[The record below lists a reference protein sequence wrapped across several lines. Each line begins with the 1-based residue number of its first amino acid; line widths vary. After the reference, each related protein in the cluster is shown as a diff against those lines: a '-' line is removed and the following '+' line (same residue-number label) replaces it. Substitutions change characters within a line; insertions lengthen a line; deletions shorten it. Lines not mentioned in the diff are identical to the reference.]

1 MSRPV
6 AVIGFTADD
15 DKYMLVVVALDP
27 IDAYFNKDGKHLG
40 HIREGKLALV
50 KDATVS
56 ERESGMIW
64 RCYQALR
71 VALDNVKESS

>member
-1 MSRPV
+1 MRPV
-6 AVIGFTADD
+6 AVIGFESDD
-15 DKYMLVVVALDP
+15 GKHILVVVAVDP
-27 IDAYFNKDGKHLG
+27 IDAYFNKDNKHLG

-56 ERESGMIW
+56 ERESDMIW

-71 VALDNVKESS
+71 VALDNIHA